1 MEIEDGAV
9 AAGATLTED
18 PTASAAQQPATTE
31 AAPLENYPPGND
43 IPLDEG

>member
-18 PTASAAQQPATTE
+18 PTASAAAATTE